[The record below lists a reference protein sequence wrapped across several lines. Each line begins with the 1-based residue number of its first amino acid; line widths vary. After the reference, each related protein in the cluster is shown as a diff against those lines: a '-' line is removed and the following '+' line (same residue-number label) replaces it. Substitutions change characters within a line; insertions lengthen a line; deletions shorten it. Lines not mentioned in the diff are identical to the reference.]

1 MHFVPNI
8 ADRPRSVALALYAL
22 ITISRKALP
31 CRANRKIPVPS
42 EPTFKS
48 GKSGN
53 FFIAVELSRGLVRAG
68 WQTLAETLIRLVS
81 RSARPDWPRS
91 QVSLRL
97 VSRHR
102 SDTRLD
108 KLKYFVQ
115 LRWSESH
122 GIQDYPI

>member
-1 MHFVPNI
+1 M
-8 ADRPRSVALALYAL
+8 AD
-22 ITISRKALP
+22 
-31 CRANRKIPVPS
+31 
-42 EPTFKS
+42 F
-48 GKSGN
+48 
-53 FFIAVELSRGLVRAG
+53 
-68 WQTLAETLIRLVS
+68 AETLIRLVS
-81 RSARPDWPRS
+81 RSARPDWTLVAVS

-115 LRWSESH
+115 LCWSESH